1 MLFAPLITKMFD
13 FYEFF
18 IIFGANLMVQSTI
31 IILVGLFFAYA
42 LKNKGAV
49 VQSLILRV
57 FLVAVLLCP
66 LVSFL
71 LEIKGINTFR
81 IMVPYTSMKQT
92 EPVGLIHKTDNTV
105 LTVESLSGKSEAE
118 NQNGFISPNN
128 ESLHNIPIISNF
140 IVEQHRVNRFVL
152 WYYGKKVLVYGL
164 SVLWFIC
171 SAVLLCKLV
180 FFYLRILYVRNTAD
194 DAEIETLRESK
205 KIAHD
210 MGVDTPLILQS
221 YLVKSPFL
229 TGLFK
234 PAVLLPEEIVS
245 TKEILIHEF
254 AHLIRGDCMWNFLSH
269 IGIALMP
276 LQPLMRVLCN
286 KIEDTSDYVCDD
298 YVVKLSNNSRAY
310 AKQLANL
317 AQCFHP
323 TASESVTGVG
333 IVPYKSTLR
342 YRIER
347 LLEES
352 RSVII
357 SAQTKVIVY
366 VLVVGLGATVLTGF
380 LGFAGEKVSAEIKI
394 DEMPFEHV
402 IFKQITAKDI
412 SRTNK
417 KAHSVID
424 VNQGTSARIWPYMKE
439 KMTKNTSQTSGDTE
453 NHIVSSPAKME
464 IEPVLYESKNSVSD
478 TTIPVEPAIQHPAAE
493 QQQQPKQTDNPV
505 ISPASYTMALPSDM
519 QTGDKVAVKPE
530 SEPESIQVID
540 YVSGLNDCDECIHA
554 GNELI
559 LRGEYALAEQVFLKA
574 LRFKP
579 QDPEIHNYLGQVYFG
594 KREYSLAILFFKK
607 AANLKHNFADAYYNI
622 GDVFFEKGNLE
633 EAMKYYKL
641 AIQINPGF
649 SKKKRPIYFDVAVR
663 RVYN

>member
-13 FYEFF
+13 FYHFF

-31 IILVGLFFAYA
+31 IILVGLFFAHA

-66 LVSFL
+66 LVSFF

-81 IMVPYTSMKQT
+81 IIVPNASMKQT
-92 EPVGLIHKTDNTV
+92 EPAGLIHETDNTV
-105 LTVESLSGKSEAE
+105 LVVESLSGKSEAE
-118 NQNGFISPNN
+118 NQNGFISPDN
-128 ESLHNIPIISNF
+128 ESLQNIPIISNF
-140 IVEQHRVNRFVL
+140 IVEQQRVNRFVL
-152 WYYGKKVLVYGL
+152 WYHGKKALVYGL

-171 SAVLLCKLV
+171 SAVLFCKLV

-234 PAVLLPEEIVS
+234 PAVLLPEDIVS

-276 LQPLMRVLCN
+276 LQPLMRVLCS

-323 TASESVTGVG
+323 AASESVTGVG

-347 LLEES
+347 LLEDS

-366 VLVVGLGATVLTGF
+366 VLAVGLGATVLTGF
-380 LGFAGEKVSAEIKI
+380 FGFAGEKVSAEIKI

-402 IFKQITAKDI
+402 IFKQITANDI
-412 SRTNK
+412 SRTNQQT
-417 KAHSVID
+417 HSVID

-439 KMTKNTSQTSGDTE
+439 KTAKNSSQTSGDTE
-453 NHIVSSPAKME
+453 NHIVSSPAIME
-464 IEPVLYESKNSVSD
+464 VEPVLYESKNSVSD
-478 TTIPVEPAIQHPAAE
+478 TTIPVEPAIQHPAAK
-493 QQQQPKQTDNPV
+493 QQQPKQTDNPV
-505 ISPASYTMALPSDM
+505 ISTASYAMALPSDVY
-519 QTGDKVAVKPE
+519 TVDKVAVKPE
-530 SEPESIQVID
+530 SESESKRVTD
-540 YVSGLNDCDECIHA
+540 YVSRLNDCDECILA

-579 QDPEIHNYLGQVYFG
+579 QDPDIHNYLGQVYFG
-594 KREYSLAILFFKK
+594 KREYSIAILFFKK

-649 SKKKRPIYFDVAVR
+649 SKKKRPIYFDEAVR
-663 RVYN
+663 RIYN